1 MAKKCYNSVVIRA
14 LMALFLC
21 VLLVSANQLQ
31 SFSTGEPPAGPGGS
45 SGKTISGTVLAE
57 DTNSPLN
64 VNAYVY
70 LEEDDHSRTTV
81 LSQSV
86 ASDGQFTV
94 SDIVY
99 QDFILSFDP
108 EMASDYLPKDF
119 HVTVSGDTIEIDGQE
134 YQQDNFTVTLNKTKV
149 KGTVTKPD
157 GTPLYD
163 LSVKVYTDNNFNN
176 QFNITG
182 SNSGGGLYK
191 LMTEG
196 YGKLSY
202 YVYDDSSELYGFSA
216 ITDVTINEDGSYSV
230 NETPYSFGETQTLNL
245 HLPALQ
251 FKGKIYDSDGTTIQ
265 TETYVTVKNALG
277 EIVRKYK
284 MIENDPH
291 RGIFMIGGLPD
302 GTYSLYA
309 ESTDQVMCSA
319 SKELTIEGSN
329 ITIDNQ
335 PYSSDNYI
343 DLSLTQSNDPSLI
356 RGFLIN
362 SITNEPIEGESLYL
376 SVPDGCI
383 ATVKPNGEFRITGL
397 TNGEHKIQ
405 ISTGNSS
412 DYLSD
417 QVTVVVSGDTVMTNG
432 KNYDRDN
439 IAISVAKAKSKGTV
453 KKPDGTIDYSMFIKV
468 YAEKGNFN
476 SYGSNS
482 GSGKYKLR
490 AEGSGNLSYY
500 VYDEE
505 SELYGFSDRVDLIVN
520 NDGSYIINNQTYLPG
535 EVQVIDFVLPSLQFK
550 GRVFDADDMELQT
563 EAYIVIKNEANEIVK
578 KYKMINREKQRGVF
592 LIGGL
597 PDGVYSLVA
606 EIEEGASKRS
616 SVPKE
621 IKIQNTGITVDG
633 AAYNPQ
639 NYIDLPLTER
649 IINEGA
655 RMINLQFIGEDTLQ
669 PVEGS
674 IDYSIFLIQQG
685 NYKSISSGRLPSSGN
700 LELVGLIGSEYR
712 INISPEGIMDYNY
725 QNLTVKVLE
734 NSFSLNN
741 YVYDTDHLQ
750 ILLGKTKARG
760 TVFKPDGTIAENA
773 FPIVYPSN
781 DSPSQFSRYGSSSG
795 DGSYKIV
802 AEGYGKLSYFA
813 FNQFSELFGF
823 SDPVDVIVNEDG
835 SFSIKDVSY
844 SSGSTQTVNLNLPEL
859 QFKGK
864 VFDSI
869 GTNNESNSYI
879 IVKNTAGEIIKK
891 YRLFNRDSMNATFLI
906 GGLPEGTYS
915 LYAESVDRMF
925 YSASKEVKIDGSTIT
940 VDNMPYN
947 SGDYLSLSLNDHE
960 PSLISGCLVDKE
972 TNQPIHE
979 NSLHISVPSGCI
991 SNVDNNGEFRIVGL
1005 TDGEHRIW
1013 FWPASNSDYLVK
1025 EVTLFVS
1032 GDSVTI
1038 DGQEYNRNN
1047 VVVRLGKTKVKGTVT
1062 NPDGNI
1068 ASNVF
1073 IHAYSPDRS
1082 ILYSSAAVNGKYK
1095 INSDVA
1101 GSLSYYA
1108 YDRSSESY
1116 GFSDRIDMTV
1126 NDDGSY
1132 QINGNPHPKGEV
1144 LAVNLELPALQF
1156 KGKVFDSSGTEVQTG
1171 HFVIVRNA
1179 LGEIVRKY
1187 RLFELEFN
1195 HQGVFLIGGLPD
1207 GVYSLYAATEGW
1219 AVEWLS
1225 PSVEIR
1231 INGSSITADGVA
1243 YSSDQYIN
1251 LLLTIPDAFCGIT
1264 IDNVSGK
1271 VQGNTVEVKGTSTIE
1286 DLVVKV
1292 LRPDGSVYHE
1302 GSLISVNGKYS
1313 YTFTLASDAAIGEY
1327 KVFVGLGVN
1336 KAVRTFSVSRYTPP
1350 SDDSSG
1356 GGGGNATVPPTP
1368 TPTVTP
1374 TPTTA
1379 PVPTPVPM
1387 QTLTPEEQKQAGE
1400 EISKQLEEGTKNL
1413 VGNSAEET
1421 KGNLQNI
1428 AGSITSAIASTG
1440 QSTSQETQET
1450 IKKAVED
1457 SINSIVNAVQTLAD
1471 DDDLH
1476 SAGTSLNQIIS
1487 DTAGLISDDLDSAG
1501 AQAVTESIGSVIN
1514 GVRSVLGQ
1522 MNDLNKAADLAKSII
1537 SSAGDVLGKVD
1548 GGAAEDKVAE
1558 QLKEIA
1564 KAVVDKASKQTVE
1577 AVKTGDTA
1585 LATVQGD
1592 QLNDVIKQLE
1602 TVKAVAEEL
1611 QDSLKGSGIDEKI
1624 ETKIAIDIQVGA
1636 EEKNVRAELPK
1647 ELMEAVD
1654 KNGINKVEITAGDTK
1669 IDLYADFVE
1678 NAGTQSLALEVR
1690 KEEANDELKSKMTEE
1705 QKKLLENN
1713 PTIFNFNAIVGGAQ
1727 VTEFNKPVGI
1737 RIKYELKEN
1746 ENPDNITILY
1756 LADDGTI
1763 QNMTGKYDVETGEVV
1778 FSTNHFSK
1786 YIIKNLVLSFTDVPN
1801 DFWGISCIRSMASKG
1816 IIEGIGNGQF
1826 LPHDN
1831 VTRAEFAKM
1840 LTVAAGLVDK
1850 NATCEFTD
1858 VPKDKWY
1865 YKYIASAYASGL
1877 TSGIY
1882 YTEFGPEVKMT
1893 RQEMAAMIA
1902 NAMQADITPEEALEI
1917 VGEYN
1922 DYELLADHLVKGM
1935 AIAVKTGIINGKPGK
1950 LLDPEGHATRAEAAA
1965 MIYRYFN
1972 H

>member
-1 MAKKCYNSVVIRA
+1 MVKKFYNSILLRM
-14 LMALFLC
+14 LMVLFLC
-21 VLLVSANQLQ
+21 TLLISTNQLPVL
-31 SFSTGEPPAGPGGS
+31 STYEPAEGEDET
-45 SGKTISGTVLAE
+45 SGKTISGMVLAE
-57 DTNSPLN
+57 GTNDTINSN
-64 VNAYVY
+64 V
-70 LEEDDHSRTTV
+70 SV
-81 LSQSV
+81 LLYKVDSNDERQYISSSSIQSN
-86 ASDGQFTV
+86 GQFTV
-94 SDIVY
+94 TDLVY
-99 QDFILSFDP
+99 QDYDLIFEPDFSTDYIRKSLDV
-108 EMASDYLPKDF
+108 AISD
-119 HVTVSGDTIEIDGQE
+119 DTITIENGKYNPE
-134 YQQDNFTVTLNKTKV
+134 NLVVYLSKTKARGAV
-149 KGTVTKPD
+149 NKPD
-157 GTPLYD
+157 GTRADNFRLH
-163 LSVKVYTDNNFNN
+163 VYLGDRLENHISGYGATSNDN
-176 QFNITG
+176 
-182 SNSGGGLYK
+182 LYK
-191 LMTEG
+191 TTFEG
-196 YGKLSY
+196 HGSISY
-202 YVYDDSSELYGFSA
+202 FAYEKSSEQYGFSDR
-216 ITDVTINEDGSYSV
+216 IDLDINEDGSYAI
-230 NETPYSFGETQTLNL
+230 NNIPYTYNTVQTRDLV
-245 HLPALQ
+245 LPELQ
-251 FKGKIYDSDGTTIQ
+251 FKGRVFDYDGITLQDDSNIIIINTSN
-265 TETYVTVKNALG
+265 E
-277 EIVRKYK
+277 EIVKKYHL
-284 MIENDPH
+284 INRDALN
-291 RGIFMIGGLPD
+291 GIFLIGGLPD

-835 SFSIKDVSY
+835 SFSINDVSY

-879 IVKNTAGEIIKK
+879 IVKNTAGEIINK

-1101 GSLSYYA
+1101 GNLSYYA

-1144 LAVNLELPALQF
+1144 LAVNLELPVLQF
-1156 KGKVFDSSGTEVQTG
+1156 KGKVFDSSGTEIQTEAY
-1171 HFVIVRNA
+1171 VTIKNA

-1187 RLFELEFN
+1187 KMDYREP
-1195 HQGVFLIGGLPD
+1195 HMGVFLIGGLPD
-1207 GVYSLYAATEGW
+1207 GVYSLYAGIEVGT
-1219 AVEWLS
+1219 VEWSS

-1231 INGSSITADGVA
+1231 INGPTITANGVV
-1243 YSSDQYIN
+1243 YSSDSYIN
-1251 LLLTIPDAFCGIT
+1251 LLLSIPDAFCGIT
-1264 IDNVSGK
+1264 IDRISGK

-1286 DLVVKV
+1286 DLDVKV
-1292 LRPDGSVYHE
+1292 LGPDGSVYHE
-1302 GSLISVNGKYS
+1302 GSLTSVNGEYS
-1313 YTFTLASDAAIGEY
+1313 CTFALASDAAIGEY

-1336 KAVRTFSVSRYTPP
+1336 KALRTFSVSRYTPP

-1476 SAGTSLNQIIS
+1476 SAGASLNQIIS

-1548 GGAAEDKVAE
+1548 GGAVEDKVAE

-1564 KAVVDKASKQTVE
+1564 KAVVDKAGKQTVE
-1577 AVKTGDTA
+1577 AVKAGDTA

-1727 VTEFNKPVGI
+1727 VT
-1737 RIKYELKEN
+1737 
-1746 ENPDNITILY
+1746 
-1756 LADDGTI
+1756 
-1763 QNMTGKYDVETGEVV
+1763 
-1778 FSTNHFSK
+1778 
-1786 YIIKNLVLSFTDVPN
+1786 
-1801 DFWGISCIRSMASKG
+1801 
-1816 IIEGIGNGQF
+1816 
-1826 LPHDN
+1826 
-1831 VTRAEFAKM
+1831 
-1840 LTVAAGLVDK
+1840 
-1850 NATCEFTD
+1850 
-1858 VPKDKWY
+1858 
-1865 YKYIASAYASGL
+1865 
-1877 TSGIY
+1877 
-1882 YTEFGPEVKMT
+1882 
-1893 RQEMAAMIA
+1893 
-1902 NAMQADITPEEALEI
+1902 
-1917 VGEYN
+1917 
-1922 DYELLADHLVKGM
+1922 
-1935 AIAVKTGIINGKPGK
+1935 
-1950 LLDPEGHATRAEAAA
+1950 
-1965 MIYRYFN
+1965 
-1972 H
+1972 

>member
-57 DTNSPLN
+57 DTNLPLN
-64 VNAYVY
+64 DHVNAYVY

-86 ASDGQFTV
+86 ESDGRFTV

-202 YVYDDSSELYGFSA
+202 YVYDDTSELYGFSAITDVTINEDGSYSVNETPYSIGETQTLDLQLPALQFKGKIYDSDGTTIQSNSYIVIRDAEENVVRKYQLFNRNALNGVFLIGGLPDGTYSLYAESADQIRSSESKEIEIDGANIMVDNMSYSGDYINLSLPECNDPTLVKGSLLDSTTNQPILGENIQLFVPNGCNATTNANGEFMITGLTDDEHRILVWPDSSSDYLLKEVVLIVSGDTVNIDGQEYSRDNAAICLNKTKVKGTVTKPDGTPLYDLSVKVYTDNNFNNHFNITGSNSGGGLYKLMTEGYGKLSYYVYDNSSELYGFSA

-265 TETYVTVKNALG
+265 TEAYVTVKNALG

-302 GTYSLYA
+302 GTYSLQA
-309 ESTDQVMCSA
+309 ESTDQGMYSA
-319 SKELTIEGSN
+319 SKEVTISGLN
-329 ITIDNQ
+329 ITVDGVS
-335 PYSSDNYI
+335 YSSDNYI
-343 DLSLTQSNDPSLI
+343 GLSLTEFNDTIS
-356 RGFLIN
+356 GFFLDDETNQPIYEDGFFIGVPYGCESEIN
-362 SITNEPIEGESLYL
+362 T
-376 SVPDGCI
+376 
-383 ATVKPNGEFRITGL
+383 NGEFIITGL
-397 TNGEHKIQ
+397 TNGEHEMFIW
-405 ISTGNSS
+405 TDPSS
-412 DYLSD
+412 DYL
-417 QVTVVVSGDTVMTNG
+417 G
-432 KNYDRDN
+432 KH
-439 IAISVAKAKSKGTV
+439 
-453 KKPDGTIDYSMFIKV
+453 
-468 YAEKGNFN
+468 
-476 SYGSNS
+476 
-482 GSGKYKLR
+482 
-490 AEGSGNLSYY
+490 
-500 VYDEE
+500 
-505 SELYGFSDRVDLIVN
+505 
-520 NDGSYIINNQTYLPG
+520 
-535 EVQVIDFVLPSLQFK
+535 VL
-550 GRVFDADDMELQT
+550 
-563 EAYIVIKNEANEIVK
+563 
-578 KYKMINREKQRGVF
+578 
-592 LIGGL
+592 
-597 PDGVYSLVA
+597 
-606 EIEEGASKRS
+606 
-616 SVPKE
+616 
-621 IKIQNTGITVDG
+621 
-633 AAYNPQ
+633 
-639 NYIDLPLTER
+639 
-649 IINEGA
+649 
-655 RMINLQFIGEDTLQ
+655 
-669 PVEGS
+669 
-674 IDYSIFLIQQG
+674 
-685 NYKSISSGRLPSSGN
+685 
-700 LELVGLIGSEYR
+700 
-712 INISPEGIMDYNY
+712 
-725 QNLTVKVLE
+725 
-734 NSFSLNN
+734 
-741 YVYDTDHLQ
+741 
-750 ILLGKTKARG
+750 
-760 TVFKPDGTIAENA
+760 
-773 FPIVYPSN
+773 
-781 DSPSQFSRYGSSSG
+781 
-795 DGSYKIV
+795 
-802 AEGYGKLSYFA
+802 
-813 FNQFSELFGF
+813 
-823 SDPVDVIVNEDG
+823 
-835 SFSIKDVSY
+835 
-844 SSGSTQTVNLNLPEL
+844 
-859 QFKGK
+859 
-864 VFDSI
+864 
-869 GTNNESNSYI
+869 
-879 IVKNTAGEIIKK
+879 
-891 YRLFNRDSMNATFLI
+891 
-906 GGLPEGTYS
+906 
-915 LYAESVDRMF
+915 
-925 YSASKEVKIDGSTIT
+925 
-940 VDNMPYN
+940 
-947 SGDYLSLSLNDHE
+947 
-960 PSLISGCLVDKE
+960 
-972 TNQPIHE
+972 
-979 NSLHISVPSGCI
+979 
-991 SNVDNNGEFRIVGL
+991 
-1005 TDGEHRIW
+1005 
-1013 FWPASNSDYLVK
+1013 
-1025 EVTLFVS
+1025 LFVS

-1144 LAVNLELPALQF
+1144 LAVNLELPVLQF

-1251 LLLTIPDAFCGIT
+1251 LLLSIPDAFCGIT
-1264 IDNVSGK
+1264 IDRISGK

-1286 DLVVKV
+1286 DLDVKV
-1292 LRPDGSVYHE
+1292 LGPDGSVYHE
-1302 GSLISVNGKYS
+1302 GSLTSVNGEYS
-1313 YTFTLASDAAIGEY
+1313 YTFALASDAAIGEY

-1336 KAVRTFSVSRYTPP
+1336 KALRTFSVSRYTPP

-1356 GGGGNATVPPTP
+1356 GGGGNATMPPTP

-1476 SAGTSLNQIIS
+1476 SAGASLNQIIS

-1558 QLKEIA
+1558 QLKGIA
-1564 KAVVDKASKQTVE
+1564 KAVVDKAGKQTVE

-1611 QDSLKGSGIDEKI
+1611 QESLKRSGIDEEI
-1624 ETKIAIDIQVGA
+1624 ETKIAIDIQIGA

-1669 IDLYADFVE
+1669 IDLHTDFVE

-1763 QNMTGKYDVETGEVV
+1763 QNMTGKYDEATGEVV

-1786 YIIKNLVLSFTDVPN
+1786 YIIKNLVLSFTDVPD
-1801 DFWGISCIRSMASKG
+1801 DFWGIGCIRSMASKG

-1826 LPHDN
+1826 LPYDN

-1877 TSGIY
+1877 TGGIY
-1882 YTEFGPEVKMT
+1882 YTEFGPDVKMT

-1902 NAMQADITPEEALEI
+1902 NAMQADITSEEALEI

-1922 DYELLADHLVKGM
+1922 DYELLSDHLVKGM

-1972 H
+1972 Y